1 MVQGAAKYLTAV
13 YVSLEL
19 PGCFQL
25 GSAFMSTCV
34 RSEKSHT
41 GKEKEHPTEQT
52 HHVPVP
58 DARYYK
64 E

>member
-1 MVQGAAKYLTAV
+1 LGFQADL
-13 YVSLEL
+13 
-19 PGCFQL
+19 QL
-25 GSAFMSTCV
+25 GLALMSTRI

-52 HHVPVP
+52 HYVPIP
-58 DARYYK
+58 DAGYYK

>member
-1 MVQGAAKYLTAV
+1 MLHRRV
-13 YVSLEL
+13 
-19 PGCFQL
+19 
-25 GSAFMSTCV
+25 GSAFVSTDV

-52 HHVPVP
+52 HHVTIP
-58 DARYYK
+58 DAGYHK